1 MLLVTR
7 HRSGI
12 LAAPLKVCVQLV
24 YDHALYG
31 VIDSKTGISTRRMV
45 YGTGLLNLHFS
56 LPHGN
61 FLLGYHFHYK
71 TGRMVSL
78 ERYRKDS
85 VPVPPPDQETANDP
99 EMSDIEMDTDPGTG
113 PPSAAHAG
121 STQLLLAREHQHTL
135 PSSDTLTLGGSNGVP
150 ELSTIRTYG
159 DGAVVLKRLSS
170 LVDAET
176 CLIYLPDFNGA
187 NTSVSILDG
196 GDGGQDT
203 VRMVLTTDF
212 EDSYTWDNPLNRQP
226 ATIITRPI
234 QSIQQYKLP
243 NGRHRIVSLLLLL
256 ASWVSIRFGQLE
268 RVAKML

>member
-1 MLLVTR
+1 
-7 HRSGI
+7 
-12 LAAPLKVCVQLV
+12 
-24 YDHALYG
+24 
-31 VIDSKTGISTRRMV
+31 
-45 YGTGLLNLHFS
+45 
-56 LPHGN
+56 
-61 FLLGYHFHYK
+61 
-71 TGRMVSL
+71 MVSL

-85 VPVPPPDQETANDP
+85 VPVPPPDRETENEPEMGDVEMEIDP
-99 EMSDIEMDTDPGTG
+99 ETG
-113 PPSAAHAG
+113 PQSADHAG
-121 STQLLLAREHQHTL
+121 STQSLLSREHQHTL

-150 ELSTIRTYG
+150 ELSTIRTYS

-196 GDGGQDT
+196 GYGSQDT

-212 EDSYTWDNPLNRQP
+212 EDTYTWDNPLNRQS

-243 NGRHRIVSLLLLL
+243 TGRHRIVSLLLLL
-256 ASWVSIRFGQLE
+256 AFFVYSQIRP
-268 RVAKML
+268 A

>member
-1 MLLVTR
+1 
-7 HRSGI
+7 
-12 LAAPLKVCVQLV
+12 
-24 YDHALYG
+24 
-31 VIDSKTGISTRRMV
+31 MV

-85 VPVPPPDQETANDP
+85 VPVPPPDRDSANDSEMTDMEMETGP
-99 EMSDIEMDTDPGTG
+99 ETDPT
-113 PPSAAHAG
+113 SAAHVG
-121 STQLLLAREHQHTL
+121 TTQSLLSREHQHTL
-135 PSSDTLTLGGSNGVP
+135 PSSNTLTLRGSNGVP

-170 LVDAET
+170 VINDET

-187 NTSVSILDG
+187 NTSVNILDG

-212 EDSYTWDNPLNRQP
+212 EDSYTWDNPVNRQP
-226 ATIITRPI
+226 ATIIT
-234 QSIQQYKLP
+234 L
-243 NGRHRIVSLLLLL
+243 SL
-256 ASWVSIRFGQLE
+256 IHI
-268 RVAKML
+268 